1 MLCFNRKIVNCK
13 IIHFA
18 CLLFIL
24 STFLSC
30 GRKAAKPAQTVAPI
44 PVQVQVVGEQT
55 SVAQHTYVGTIEEER
70 RVPLSV
76 ETGGQVLEVACRMG
90 ERVQKGEVLLRVD
103 SASAIDAREAARATL
118 RQAEDAYRRVTE
130 VHGAGGVTEQQL
142 IEVETKLAQARS
154 MAAMAERRVENCV
167 LRSPSDGV
175 VGEVHVAEGQMLSPM
190 TPAMMLYIVDRLY
203 VTFSV
208 PESEVAEIAVGDMGS
223 MEVPAIEGRY
233 QEKGGAVSRPHPKRV
248 DDTMV
253 RPGDRTS
260 LSAQPST
267 SFPVRVVEKGMKAN
281 ALSHAYPVRAE
292 VLGVD
297 KEVRDGAKL
306 LNSKLSN
313 CQIISLLLPGMVG
326 KVRMQ
331 GLQSEGVVIPA
342 ACVQVTTEG
351 KSVWVVQEDNTAV
364 RRLIQIGQYVPNGV
378 LVTDGLQTGDR
389 VVTDGFQ
396 KLYKGAKIKDI

>member
-1 MLCFNRKIVNCK
+1 MLC
-13 IIHFA
+13 
-18 CLLFIL
+18 CLLL
-24 STFLSC
+24 LSC
-30 GRKAAKPAQTVAPI
+30 GRKAAKPVQTVAPI

-70 RVPLSV
+70 RVPLSG
-76 ETGGQVLEVACRMG
+76 ETGGQVLVVACRMG
-90 ERVQKGEVLLRVD
+90 ERVQKGEVLLRMD

-175 VGEVHVAEGQMLSPM
+175 VGEVHVAEGQIVSPM
-190 TPAMMLYIVDRLY
+190 TPAMTLYIVDRLY

-223 MEVPAIEGRY
+223 MEVPAIEPRAKS
-233 QEKGGAVSRPHPKRV
+233 QE
-248 DDTMV
+248 
-253 RPGDRTS
+253 
-260 LSAQPST
+260 PST

-281 ALSHAYPVRAE
+281 ALSHAYRVHAE

-313 CQIISLLLPGMVG
+313 CQIINLLLPGMVG

-331 GLQSEGVVIPA
+331 GQQSEGVVIPA

-351 KSVWVVQEDNTAV
+351 KSVWVVQEDSTAV

-396 KLYKGAKIKDI
+396 KLYKGAKVSLDER

>member
-1 MLCFNRKIVNCK
+1 M
-13 IIHFA
+13 
-18 CLLFIL
+18 
-24 STFLSC
+24 
-30 GRKAAKPAQTVAPI
+30 API

-90 ERVQKGEVLLRVD
+90 ERVQKGEVLLCVD

-190 TPAMMLYIVDRLY
+190 TPAMTLYIVDRLY

-208 PESEVAEIAVGDMGS
+208 PESEVAEIAVGGMGN
-223 MEVPAIEGRY
+223 MEVPAI
-233 QEKGGAVSRPHPKRV
+233 
-248 DDTMV
+248 DN
-253 RPGDRTS
+253 
-260 LSAQPST
+260 AQSST
-267 SFPVRVVEKGMKAN
+267 LNAQSPASIPVRVVEKGMKAN

-292 VLGVD
+292 VLKKG
-297 KEVRDGAKL
+297 
-306 LNSKLSN
+306 
-313 CQIISLLLPGMVG
+313 LLLPGMVG

-331 GLQSEGVVIPA
+331 GQQSEGVVIPA

-351 KSVWVVQEDNTAV
+351 KSVWVVQEDSTAV

-396 KLYKGAKIKDI
+396 KLYKGAKVSLDER

>member
-1 MLCFNRKIVNCK
+1 MLLV
-13 IIHFA
+13 A
-18 CLLFIL
+18 LTLP
-24 STFLSC
+24 SC
-30 GRKAAKPAQTVAPI
+30 GGKDAKKTPTVAPI
-44 PVQVQVVGEQT
+44 PVKVQVVGEHT
-55 SVAQHTYVGTIEEER
+55 SVARHTYVGTIEEER

-90 ERVQKGEVLLRVD
+90 ERVQKGDVLLRVD
-103 SASAIDAREAARATL
+103 SASAIDAREAARATQ

-130 VHGAGGVTEQQL
+130 VHGAGGVTEQQW

-154 MAAMAERRVENCV
+154 MASVAERRVANCV

-175 VGEVHVAEGQMLSPM
+175 VGDVHVAEGQMLSPM
-190 TPAMMLYIVDRLY
+190 TPAMTLYIVDRLY

-223 MEVPAIEGRY
+223 MEVPAIEQGAKLVPTCRES
-233 QEKGGAVSRPHPKRV
+233 QE
-248 DDTMV
+248 
-253 RPGDRTS
+253 
-260 LSAQPST
+260 PST

-292 VLGVD
+292 VLKKD
-297 KEVRDGAKL
+297 R
-306 LNSKLSN
+306 
-313 CQIISLLLPGMVG
+313 LLPGMVS

-331 GLQSEGVVIPA
+331 GQQSEGVVIPA

-351 KSVWVVQEDNTAV
+351 KSVWVVQEDSTAV

-396 KLYKGAKIKDI
+396 KLYKGAKIIMDER

>member
-1 MLCFNRKIVNCK
+1 MLC
-13 IIHFA
+13 
-18 CLLFIL
+18 CLLL
-24 STFLSC
+24 LSC
-30 GRKAAKPAQTVAPI
+30 GRKTGKSAQTVAPI

-154 MAAMAERRVENCV
+154 MAAMADRRVENCV

-175 VGEVHVAEGQMLSPM
+175 VGEVHVVEGQMLSPM
-190 TPAMMLYIVDRLY
+190 TPAMTLYIVDRLY

-208 PESEVAEIAVGDMGS
+208 SESEVAEIAVGDMGS
-223 MEVPAIEGRY
+223 MEVPAIEQGAKLVPTYRES
-233 QEKGGAVSRPHPKRV
+233 QE
-248 DDTMV
+248 
-253 RPGDRTS
+253 
-260 LSAQPST
+260 PST

-292 VLGVD
+292 VL
-297 KEVRDGAKL
+297 KKR
-306 LNSKLSN
+306 
-313 CQIISLLLPGMVG
+313 LLLPGMVG

-331 GLQSEGVVIPA
+331 GQQSEGVVIPA

-351 KSVWVVQEDNTAV
+351 KSVWVVQEDSTAV

-396 KLYKGAKIKDI
+396 KLYKGAKVSLDER

>member
-1 MLCFNRKIVNCK
+1 MLC
-13 IIHFA
+13 
-18 CLLFIL
+18 CLLL
-24 STFLSC
+24 LSC

-44 PVQVQVVGEQT
+44 PVRVQVVGEQT

-190 TPAMMLYIVDRLY
+190 TPAMTLYIVDRLY

-260 LSAQPST
+260 LSAQPSI

-292 VLGVD
+292 VLKKD
-297 KEVRDGAKL
+297 R
-306 LNSKLSN
+306 
-313 CQIISLLLPGMVG
+313 LLPGMVG

-331 GLQSEGVVIPA
+331 GQQSEGVVIPA

-351 KSVWVVQEDNTAV
+351 KSVWVVQEDSTAV

-396 KLYKGAKIKDI
+396 KLYKGAKIIMDER

>member
-1 MLCFNRKIVNCK
+1 ML
-13 IIHFA
+13 HFLKHIFHTPSLCREGRGGSSPSLCRGSWRGS
-18 CLLFIL
+18 CLLL
-24 STFLSC
+24 CCLLLLSC
-30 GRKAAKPAQTVAPI
+30 GRKAGKPAQTVAPI

-76 ETGGQVLEVACRMG
+76 EMGGQVLEVACRMG
-90 ERVQKGEVLLRVD
+90 ERVRKGEVLLCVD

-190 TPAMMLYIVDRLY
+190 TPAMTLYIVDRLY

-208 PESEVAEIAVGDMGS
+208 SESEVAEIAVGDMGS

-233 QEKGGAVSRPHPKRV
+233 QEKGGAVSRPHQDEKLC
-248 DDTMV
+248 DAMV

-260 LSAQPST
+260 LSAKPST

-292 VLGVD
+292 VLKKG
-297 KEVRDGAKL
+297 
-306 LNSKLSN
+306 
-313 CQIISLLLPGMVG
+313 LLLPGMVG

-331 GLQSEGVVIPA
+331 GQQSEGVVIPA

-351 KSVWVVQEDNTAV
+351 KSVWVVQEDSTAV
-364 RRLIQIGQYVPNGV
+364 RRLIQIGQYIPNGV

-389 VVTDGFQ
+389 VVTEGFQ
-396 KLYKGAKIKDI
+396 KLYKGAKVSLDER

>member
-1 MLCFNRKIVNCK
+1 MHLTTNHFYTMLCFNCKIVNCK

-30 GRKAAKPAQTVAPI
+30 GRKAAKQAQTVAPI
-44 PVQVQVVGEQT
+44 PVRVQVVGEQT
-55 SVAQHTYVGTIEEER
+55 SVAQHTYVGTVEEER

-90 ERVQKGEVLLRVD
+90 ERVQKGEVLLCVD

-167 LRSPSDGV
+167 LRSPSAGV

-190 TPAMMLYIVDRLY
+190 TPAMTLYIVDRLY

-208 PESEVAEIAVGDMGS
+208 PESEVAEITVGDMGS
-223 MEVPAIEGRY
+223 MEVPAIEQGAKLVPTCRES
-233 QEKGGAVSRPHPKRV
+233 QE
-248 DDTMV
+248 
-253 RPGDRTS
+253 
-260 LSAQPST
+260 PST

-292 VLGVD
+292 VLKKD
-297 KEVRDGAKL
+297 R
-306 LNSKLSN
+306 
-313 CQIISLLLPGMVG
+313 LLPGMVG

-331 GLQSEGVVIPA
+331 GQQSEGVVIPA

-351 KSVWVVQEDNTAV
+351 KSVWVVQEDSTVV
-364 RRLIQIGQYVPNGV
+364 RRLIQIGQYIPNGV

-396 KLYKGAKIKDI
+396 KLYKGAKVSLDER

>member
-1 MLCFNRKIVNCK
+1 MHLTTNHFYTMLCFNRKIVNCK

-30 GRKAAKPAQTVAPI
+30 GRKAAKQAQTVAPI

-90 ERVQKGEVLLRVD
+90 ERVQKGEVLLCVD

-190 TPAMMLYIVDRLY
+190 TPAMTLYIVDRLY

-223 MEVPAIEGRY
+223 MEVPAIEQGAKLVPTCRES
-233 QEKGGAVSRPHPKRV
+233 QE
-248 DDTMV
+248 
-253 RPGDRTS
+253 
-260 LSAQPST
+260 PST

-292 VLGVD
+292 VLKKG
-297 KEVRDGAKL
+297 
-306 LNSKLSN
+306 
-313 CQIISLLLPGMVG
+313 LLLPGMVG

-331 GLQSEGVVIPA
+331 GQQSEGVVIPA

-351 KSVWVVQEDNTAV
+351 KSVWVVQEDSTAV
-364 RRLIQIGQYVPNGV
+364 RRRIQIGQYVPNGV

-396 KLYKGAKIKDI
+396 KLYKGAKVSLDER

>member
-1 MLCFNRKIVNCK
+1 MHLTTNHFYAMLCFNCKIVNCK

-30 GRKAAKPAQTVAPI
+30 GRKAAKSAQTVAPI

-167 LRSPSDGV
+167 LRSPSAGV

-190 TPAMMLYIVDRLY
+190 TPAMTLYIVDRLY

-223 MEVPAIEGRY
+223 MEVPAIEQGAKLVPTCRES
-233 QEKGGAVSRPHPKRV
+233 QE
-248 DDTMV
+248 
-253 RPGDRTS
+253 
-260 LSAQPST
+260 PST

-292 VLGVD
+292 VLKKG
-297 KEVRDGAKL
+297 
-306 LNSKLSN
+306 
-313 CQIISLLLPGMVG
+313 LLLPGMVG

-331 GLQSEGVVIPA
+331 GQQSEGVVIPA

-351 KSVWVVQEDNTAV
+351 KSVWVVQEDSTAV

-396 KLYKGAKIKDI
+396 KLYKGAKVSLDER

>member
-1 MLCFNRKIVNCK
+1 MSF
-13 IIHFA
+13 IHFA

-30 GRKAAKPAQTVAPI
+30 GRKAAKPAQTVVPI

-76 ETGGQVLEVACRMG
+76 ETGGQALEVACRMG
-90 ERVQKGEVLLRVD
+90 ERVQKGEVLLCVD

-167 LRSPSDGV
+167 LRSPSEGV

-190 TPAMMLYIVDRLY
+190 TPAMTLYIVDRLY

-223 MEVPAIEGRY
+223 MEVPAIEQGAKLVPTCRES
-233 QEKGGAVSRPHPKRV
+233 QE
-248 DDTMV
+248 
-253 RPGDRTS
+253 
-260 LSAQPST
+260 PST
-267 SFPVRVVEKGMKAN
+267 SFPVRMVEKGMKAN

-331 GLQSEGVVIPA
+331 GQQSEGVVIPA

-351 KSVWVVQEDNTAV
+351 KSVWVVQEDGTAV

-396 KLYKGAKIKDI
+396 KLYKGAKVSLDER

>member
-1 MLCFNRKIVNCK
+1 MLC
-13 IIHFA
+13 
-18 CLLFIL
+18 CLLL
-24 STFLSC
+24 LSC

-55 SVAQHTYVGTIEEER
+55 SVAQHTYVGTVEEER

-90 ERVQKGEVLLRVD
+90 ERVLKGEVLLCVD

-142 IEVETKLAQARS
+142 IEVESKLAQARS
-154 MAAMAERRVENCV
+154 MAAIAERRVENCV

-175 VGEVHVAEGQMLSPM
+175 VGEVYVAEGQILSQL
-190 TPAMMLYIVDRLY
+190 TPAMTLYIVDRLY

-223 MEVPAIEGRY
+223 MEVPAIEQGAKLVPTCRES
-233 QEKGGAVSRPHPKRV
+233 QE
-248 DDTMV
+248 
-253 RPGDRTS
+253 
-260 LSAQPST
+260 PST

-331 GLQSEGVVIPA
+331 GQQSEGVVIPA

-351 KSVWVVQEDNTAV
+351 KSVWVVQEDSTAV

-396 KLYKGAKIKDI
+396 KLYKGAKIIMDER

>member
-1 MLCFNRKIVNCK
+1 MLC
-13 IIHFA
+13 
-18 CLLFIL
+18 CLLL
-24 STFLSC
+24 LSC

-90 ERVQKGEVLLRVD
+90 ERVLKGEVLLRMD

-175 VGEVHVAEGQMLSPM
+175 VGEVHVAEGQLAS
-190 TPAMMLYIVDRLY
+190 PAMPAVTLYIVDRLY

-208 PESEVAEIAVGDMGS
+208 PESEMAEIAVGDMGS
-223 MEVPAIEGRY
+223 MEVPAIERRY
-233 QEKGGAVSRPHPKRV
+233 QEKGGAVSRPHQDEKLC
-248 DDTMV
+248 DAML

-292 VLGVD
+292 VSLFD
-297 KEVRDGAKL
+297 NLTTDNLTIVR
-306 LNSKLSN
+306 
-313 CQIISLLLPGMVG
+313 SLLLPGMVG

-331 GLQSEGVVIPA
+331 GQQSEGVVIPA

-351 KSVWVVQEDNTAV
+351 KSVWVVQEDSTAV

-396 KLYKGAKIKDI
+396 KLYKGAKIIMDER

>member
-1 MLCFNRKIVNCK
+1 MDFNGDKTLTTNHFYTMLCFHCKIVNCK

-30 GRKAAKPAQTVAPI
+30 GRKAAKQAQTVVPI

-76 ETGGQVLEVACRMG
+76 ETGGQVLVVACRMG

-103 SASAIDAREAARATL
+103 SASAIDAREAALATL

-154 MAAMAERRVENCV
+154 MAAMADRRVENCV

-190 TPAMMLYIVDRLY
+190 TPAMTLYIVDRLY

-223 MEVPAIEGRY
+223 MEVPAIEQGAKLVPTCRES
-233 QEKGGAVSRPHPKRV
+233 QE
-248 DDTMV
+248 
-253 RPGDRTS
+253 
-260 LSAQPST
+260 PST

-292 VLGVD
+292 VLKKG
-297 KEVRDGAKL
+297 
-306 LNSKLSN
+306 
-313 CQIISLLLPGMVG
+313 LLLPGMVG

-331 GLQSEGVVIPA
+331 GQQSEGVVIPA

-351 KSVWVVQEDNTAV
+351 KSVWVVQEDSTAV

-396 KLYKGAKIKDI
+396 KLYKGAKVSLYER

>member
-1 MLCFNRKIVNCK
+1 MHLTTNHFYTMLCFNCKIVNCK

-30 GRKAAKPAQTVAPI
+30 GRKAAKQAQTVAPI

-90 ERVQKGEVLLRVD
+90 ERVQKGEVLLCVD
-103 SASAIDAREAARATL
+103 SASAIDARVAARATL

-167 LRSPSDGV
+167 LRSPNDGV
-175 VGEVHVAEGQMLSPM
+175 VGEVHVAEGQILSPM
-190 TPAMMLYIVDRLY
+190 TPAMTLYIVDRLY

-223 MEVPAIEGRY
+223 MEVPAIEQGAKLVPTCRES
-233 QEKGGAVSRPHPKRV
+233 QE
-248 DDTMV
+248 
-253 RPGDRTS
+253 
-260 LSAQPST
+260 PST

-292 VLGVD
+292 VLKKG
-297 KEVRDGAKL
+297 
-306 LNSKLSN
+306 
-313 CQIISLLLPGMVG
+313 LLLPGMVG

-331 GLQSEGVVIPA
+331 GQQSEGVVIPA

-351 KSVWVVQEDNTAV
+351 KSVWVVQEDSTAV

-396 KLYKGAKIKDI
+396 KLYKGAKIIMDER

>member
-1 MLCFNRKIVNCK
+1 MLC
-13 IIHFA
+13 
-18 CLLFIL
+18 CLLL
-24 STFLSC
+24 LSC
-30 GRKAAKPAQTVAPI
+30 GRKAVKPAQTVAPI

-103 SASAIDAREAARATL
+103 SASAIDAREAARAML

-190 TPAMMLYIVDRLY
+190 TPAMTLYIVDRLY

-223 MEVPAIEGRY
+223 LEVPAIEQGAKLVPTCRES
-233 QEKGGAVSRPHPKRV
+233 QE
-248 DDTMV
+248 
-253 RPGDRTS
+253 
-260 LSAQPST
+260 PST
-267 SFPVRVVEKGMKAN
+267 SFPVRMVEKGMKAN

-331 GLQSEGVVIPA
+331 GQQSEGVVIPA

-351 KSVWVVQEDNTAV
+351 KSVWVVQEDGTAV

-396 KLYKGAKIKDI
+396 KLYKGAKVSLDER

>member
-1 MLCFNRKIVNCK
+1 MLC
-13 IIHFA
+13 
-18 CLLFIL
+18 CLLL
-24 STFLSC
+24 LSC
-30 GRKAAKPAQTVAPI
+30 GRKAAKQAQTVAPI
-44 PVQVQVVGEQT
+44 PVQVQLVGEQT
-55 SVAQHTYVGTIEEER
+55 SVAQHTYVGTVEEER

-167 LRSPSDGV
+167 LRSPSAGV

-190 TPAMMLYIVDRLY
+190 TPAMTLYIVDRLY

-223 MEVPAIEGRY
+223 MEVPAIE
-233 QEKGGAVSRPHPKRV
+233 QGAKLVPTCRESQTCP
-248 DDTMV
+248 D
-253 RPGDRTS
+253 
-260 LSAQPST
+260 LSGEQGPST

-292 VLGVD
+292 ELGVD
-297 KEVRDGAKL
+297 KEVGDGAKL
-306 LNSKLSN
+306 SNSKLSN

-331 GLQSEGVVIPA
+331 GQQSEGVVIPA

-351 KSVWVVQEDNTAV
+351 KSVWVVQEDSTAV

-396 KLYKGAKIKDI
+396 KLYKGAKVSLDER

>member
-1 MLCFNRKIVNCK
+1 MLQFIKHIFQTPSLCREGRGGYSLPLCRGSRRGSYEGRVGSSLPLCRGSWRGS
-13 IIHFA
+13 
-18 CLLFIL
+18 CLLL
-24 STFLSC
+24 CCLLLLSC
-30 GRKAAKPAQTVAPI
+30 GRKTGKSAQTVAPI

-90 ERVQKGEVLLRVD
+90 ERVQKGEVLLCVD

-167 LRSPSDGV
+167 LRSPSAGV

-190 TPAMMLYIVDRLY
+190 TPAMTLYIVDRLY

-208 PESEVAEIAVGDMGS
+208 PESEVAEITVGDMGS
-223 MEVPAIEGRY
+223 MEVPAIEQGAKLVPTCRES
-233 QEKGGAVSRPHPKRV
+233 QE
-248 DDTMV
+248 
-253 RPGDRTS
+253 
-260 LSAQPST
+260 PST

-292 VLGVD
+292 VLKKD
-297 KEVRDGAKL
+297 R
-306 LNSKLSN
+306 
-313 CQIISLLLPGMVG
+313 LLPGMVG

-331 GLQSEGVVIPA
+331 GQQSEGVVIPA

-351 KSVWVVQEDNTAV
+351 KSVWVVQEDSTVV
-364 RRLIQIGQYVPNGV
+364 RRLIQIGQYIPNGV

-396 KLYKGAKIKDI
+396 KLYKGAKVSLDER

>member
-1 MLCFNRKIVNCK
+1 MHLTTNHFYTMLCFNRKIVNCK

-30 GRKAAKPAQTVAPI
+30 GRKAAKQAQTVAPI
-44 PVQVQVVGEQT
+44 PVQVQLVGEQT

-76 ETGGQVLEVACRMG
+76 EMGGQVLEVACRMG

-154 MAAMAERRVENCV
+154 MAAMAERRAENCV
-167 LRSPSDGV
+167 LRSPSAGV
-175 VGEVHVAEGQMLSPM
+175 VGAVHVAEGQMLSPM
-190 TPAMMLYIVDRLY
+190 TPAMTLYIVDRLY

-223 MEVPAIEGRY
+223 MEVPAIEQGAKLVPTCRES
-233 QEKGGAVSRPHPKRV
+233 QE
-248 DDTMV
+248 
-253 RPGDRTS
+253 
-260 LSAQPST
+260 PST
-267 SFPVRVVEKGMKAN
+267 AFPVRVVEKGMKAN

-292 VLGVD
+292 VLKKG
-297 KEVRDGAKL
+297 
-306 LNSKLSN
+306 
-313 CQIISLLLPGMVG
+313 LLLPGMVG

-331 GLQSEGVVIPA
+331 GQQSEGVVIPA

-351 KSVWVVQEDNTAV
+351 KSVWVVQEDSTAV

-396 KLYKGAKIKDI
+396 KLYKGAKVSLDER

>member
-1 MLCFNRKIVNCK
+1 MHLTTNHFYTMLCFNCKIVNCK

-44 PVQVQVVGEQT
+44 PVRVQVVGEQT

-130 VHGAGGVTEQQL
+130 VHGVGGVTEQQL

-190 TPAMMLYIVDRLY
+190 TPAMTLYIVDRLY

-208 PESEVAEIAVGDMGS
+208 PESEVAEIAVGDMGC
-223 MEVPAIEGRY
+223 MEVPAIEQGAKLVPTCRES
-233 QEKGGAVSRPHPKRV
+233 QE
-248 DDTMV
+248 
-253 RPGDRTS
+253 
-260 LSAQPST
+260 PST

-292 VLGVD
+292 VLKKD
-297 KEVRDGAKL
+297 R
-306 LNSKLSN
+306 
-313 CQIISLLLPGMVG
+313 LLPGMVG

-331 GLQSEGVVIPA
+331 GQQSEGVVIPA

-351 KSVWVVQEDNTAV
+351 KSVWVVQEDSTAV

-396 KLYKGAKIKDI
+396 KLYKGAKVSLDER

>member
-1 MLCFNRKIVNCK
+1 MLC
-13 IIHFA
+13 
-18 CLLFIL
+18 CLLL
-24 STFLSC
+24 LSC
-30 GRKAAKPAQTVAPI
+30 GRKAAKQAQTVVPI

-167 LRSPSDGV
+167 LRSPCDGV

-190 TPAMMLYIVDRLY
+190 TPAMTLYIVDRLY

-223 MEVPAIEGRY
+223 MEVPAIEQGAKS
-233 QEKGGAVSRPHPKRV
+233 QE
-248 DDTMV
+248 
-253 RPGDRTS
+253 
-260 LSAQPST
+260 PST

-292 VLGVD
+292 VLKKG
-297 KEVRDGAKL
+297 
-306 LNSKLSN
+306 
-313 CQIISLLLPGMVG
+313 LLLPGMVG

-331 GLQSEGVVIPA
+331 GQQSEGVVIPA

-351 KSVWVVQEDNTAV
+351 KSVWVVQEDSTAV
-364 RRLIQIGQYVPNGV
+364 RRLIQIGQYVPNGE

-396 KLYKGAKIKDI
+396 KLYKGAKIIMDER

>member
-1 MLCFNRKIVNCK
+1 MLC
-13 IIHFA
+13 
-18 CLLFIL
+18 CLLLF
-24 STFLSC
+24 SC
-30 GRKAAKPAQTVAPI
+30 GRKAAKPVQTVAPI

-76 ETGGQVLEVACRMG
+76 ETGGQVLVVACRMG
-90 ERVQKGEVLLRVD
+90 ERVQKGEVLLRMD

-167 LRSPSDGV
+167 LRSPSAGV

-190 TPAMMLYIVDRLY
+190 TPAMTLYIVDRLY

-223 MEVPAIEGRY
+223 MEVPAIEPRAKS
-233 QEKGGAVSRPHPKRV
+233 QE
-248 DDTMV
+248 
-253 RPGDRTS
+253 
-260 LSAQPST
+260 PST
-267 SFPVRVVEKGMKAN
+267 SFPVWVVEKGMKAN

-326 KVRMQ
+326 KVRM
-331 GLQSEGVVIPA
+331 
-342 ACVQVTTEG
+342 
-351 KSVWVVQEDNTAV
+351 
-364 RRLIQIGQYVPNGV
+364 
-378 LVTDGLQTGDR
+378 
-389 VVTDGFQ
+389 
-396 KLYKGAKIKDI
+396 

>member
-1 MLCFNRKIVNCK
+1 MHLTTNHFYAMLCFNCKIVNCK

-30 GRKAAKPAQTVAPI
+30 GRKAAKQAQMVAPI

-175 VGEVHVAEGQMLSPM
+175 VGEGHVAEGQMLSPM
-190 TPAMMLYIVDRLY
+190 TPAMTLYIVDRLY

-223 MEVPAIEGRY
+223 MEVPAIEQGAKLVPTCRES
-233 QEKGGAVSRPHPKRV
+233 QE
-248 DDTMV
+248 
-253 RPGDRTS
+253 
-260 LSAQPST
+260 PST

-292 VLGVD
+292 VLKKG
-297 KEVRDGAKL
+297 
-306 LNSKLSN
+306 
-313 CQIISLLLPGMVG
+313 LLLPGMVG

-331 GLQSEGVVIPA
+331 GQQSEGVVIPA

-351 KSVWVVQEDNTAV
+351 KSVWVVQEDSTAV

-396 KLYKGAKIKDI
+396 KLYKGAKIIMDER

>member
-1 MLCFNRKIVNCK
+1 MHLTTNHFYTMLCFNRKIVNCK

-167 LRSPSDGV
+167 LRSPSAGV

-190 TPAMMLYIVDRLY
+190 TPAMTLYIVDRLY

-223 MEVPAIEGRY
+223 MEVPAIEQVAKLVPTCRES
-233 QEKGGAVSRPHPKRV
+233 QE
-248 DDTMV
+248 
-253 RPGDRTS
+253 
-260 LSAQPST
+260 PST

-292 VLGVD
+292 ILKKD
-297 KEVRDGAKL
+297 R
-306 LNSKLSN
+306 
-313 CQIISLLLPGMVG
+313 LLPGMVG

-331 GLQSEGVVIPA
+331 GQQSEGVVIPA

-351 KSVWVVQEDNTAV
+351 KSVWVVQEDSTAV

-396 KLYKGAKIKDI
+396 KLYKGAKIIMDER

>member
-1 MLCFNRKIVNCK
+1 MLC
-13 IIHFA
+13 
-18 CLLFIL
+18 CLLL
-24 STFLSC
+24 LSC
-30 GRKAAKPAQTVAPI
+30 GRKAGKPAQTVAPI

-190 TPAMMLYIVDRLY
+190 TPAMTLYIVDRLY

-208 PESEVAEIAVGDMGS
+208 PESEVSELRVGDTGS
-223 MEVPAIEGRY
+223 MDVPAIDN
-233 QEKGGAVSRPHPKRV
+233 S
-248 DDTMV
+248 
-253 RPGDRTS
+253 
-260 LSAQPST
+260 QPST
-267 SFPVRVVEKGMKAN
+267 LNAQLPASIPVRVVEKGMKAN

-292 VLGVD
+292 VLRREG
-297 KEVRDGAKL
+297 
-306 LNSKLSN
+306 
-313 CQIISLLLPGMVG
+313 LLPGMVG
-326 KVRMQ
+326 KVRMTGQ
-331 GLQSEGVVIPA
+331 QSEGLLIPA
-342 ACVQVTTEG
+342 ACVQVTPEG
-351 KSVWVVQEDNTAV
+351 KSVWVAREDSTV
-364 RRLIQIGQYVPNGV
+364 ERRLIQIGQYVPDGV
-378 LVTDGLQTGDR
+378 LVIGGLQTGDR
-389 VVTDGFQ
+389 VVIDGFQ
-396 KLYKGAKIKDI
+396 KLYKGAKIQWMKD

>member
-1 MLCFNRKIVNCK
+1 MLCFNCKIVNCK

-44 PVQVQVVGEQT
+44 PVRVQVVGEQT

-90 ERVQKGEVLLRVD
+90 ERVQKGEVLLCVD

-167 LRSPSDGV
+167 LRSPSAGV

-190 TPAMMLYIVDRLY
+190 TPAMTLYIVDRLY

-208 PESEVAEIAVGDMGS
+208 PESEVAEITVGDMGS
-223 MEVPAIEGRY
+223 MEVPAIE
-233 QEKGGAVSRPHPKRV
+233 QGAKLVPTCRESQTCP
-248 DDTMV
+248 D
-253 RPGDRTS
+253 
-260 LSAQPST
+260 LSGEQGLST

-292 VLGVD
+292 VLKKD
-297 KEVRDGAKL
+297 R
-306 LNSKLSN
+306 
-313 CQIISLLLPGMVG
+313 LLPGMVG

-331 GLQSEGVVIPA
+331 GQQSEGVVIPA

-351 KSVWVVQEDNTAV
+351 KSVWVVQEDSAAV

>member
-1 MLCFNRKIVNCK
+1 MLC
-13 IIHFA
+13 

-30 GRKAAKPAQTVAPI
+30 AGKDAKPAQTVAPI
-44 PVQVQVVGEQT
+44 PVQVQLVGEQT

-190 TPAMMLYIVDRLY
+190 TPAMTLYIVDRLY

-223 MEVPAIEGRY
+223 MEVPAIEPRAKSQTCPDLSGEPRALNFFPRA
-233 QEKGGAVSRPHPKRV
+233 GGGE
-248 DDTMV
+248 
-253 RPGDRTS
+253 GDEGECPLACLPCARG
-260 LSAQPST
+260 ST
-267 SFPVRVVEKGMKAN
+267 
-281 ALSHAYPVRAE
+281 
-292 VLGVD
+292 
-297 KEVRDGAKL
+297 
-306 LNSKLSN
+306 
-313 CQIISLLLPGMVG
+313 
-326 KVRMQ
+326 
-331 GLQSEGVVIPA
+331 
-342 ACVQVTTEG
+342 
-351 KSVWVVQEDNTAV
+351 
-364 RRLIQIGQYVPNGV
+364 
-378 LVTDGLQTGDR
+378 
-389 VVTDGFQ
+389 
-396 KLYKGAKIKDI
+396 

>member
-1 MLCFNRKIVNCK
+1 
-13 IIHFA
+13 
-18 CLLFIL
+18 
-24 STFLSC
+24 
-30 GRKAAKPAQTVAPI
+30 
-44 PVQVQVVGEQT
+44 
-55 SVAQHTYVGTIEEER
+55 
-70 RVPLSV
+70 
-76 ETGGQVLEVACRMG
+76 MG

-103 SASAIDAREAARATL
+103 SASAVDAREAARATL

-175 VGEVHVAEGQMLSPM
+175 VGEVHVAEGQLAS
-190 TPAMMLYIVDRLY
+190 PAMPAVTLYIIARLY

-223 MEVPAIEGRY
+223 MEVPAIE
-233 QEKGGAVSRPHPKRV
+233 QGAKLVPTCRESQTCP
-248 DDTMV
+248 D
-253 RPGDRTS
+253 
-260 LSAQPST
+260 LSGEQGPST

-292 VLGVD
+292 VLKKD
-297 KEVRDGAKL
+297 R
-306 LNSKLSN
+306 
-313 CQIISLLLPGMVG
+313 LLPGMVG

-331 GLQSEGVVIPA
+331 GQQSEGVVIPA

-351 KSVWVVQEDNTAV
+351 KSVWVVQEDSTAV

-396 KLYKGAKIKDI
+396 KLYKGAKIIMDER

>member
-1 MLCFNRKIVNCK
+1 MLC
-13 IIHFA
+13 
-18 CLLFIL
+18 CLLL
-24 STFLSC
+24 LSC
-30 GRKAAKPAQTVAPI
+30 GRKAAKSAQTVAPI
-44 PVQVQVVGEQT
+44 PVQVQLVGEQT

-190 TPAMMLYIVDRLY
+190 TPAMTLYIVDRLY

-223 MEVPAIEGRY
+223 MEVPAIE
-233 QEKGGAVSRPHPKRV
+233 QGAKLVPTCRESQTCP
-248 DDTMV
+248 D
-253 RPGDRTS
+253 
-260 LSAQPST
+260 LSGEQGPST

-292 VLGVD
+292 VLKKG
-297 KEVRDGAKL
+297 
-306 LNSKLSN
+306 
-313 CQIISLLLPGMVG
+313 LLLPGMVG

-331 GLQSEGVVIPA
+331 GQQSEGVVIPA

-351 KSVWVVQEDNTAV
+351 KSVWVVQEDSTAV

-396 KLYKGAKIKDI
+396 KLYKGAKIIMDER

>member
-1 MLCFNRKIVNCK
+1 ML
-13 IIHFA
+13 HFLKHIFHTPSLCREGRGGSSLPLRRGSLRGSC
-18 CLLFIL
+18 CLLCCL
-24 STFLSC
+24 LLLSC
-30 GRKAAKPAQTVAPI
+30 GRKAGKPAQMVAPI
-44 PVQVQVVGEQT
+44 PVQVQLVGEQT

-130 VHGAGGVTEQQL
+130 VH
-142 IEVETKLAQARS
+142 
-154 MAAMAERRVENCV
+154 
-167 LRSPSDGV
+167 
-175 VGEVHVAEGQMLSPM
+175 VAEGQMLSPM
-190 TPAMMLYIVDRLY
+190 TPAMTLYTVDRLY

-223 MEVPAIEGRY
+223 MEVPAIEQGAKLVPTCRES
-233 QEKGGAVSRPHPKRV
+233 QE
-248 DDTMV
+248 
-253 RPGDRTS
+253 
-260 LSAQPST
+260 PST

-292 VLGVD
+292 VLKKG
-297 KEVRDGAKL
+297 
-306 LNSKLSN
+306 
-313 CQIISLLLPGMVG
+313 LLLPGMVG

-331 GLQSEGVVIPA
+331 GQQSEGVVIPA

-351 KSVWVVQEDNTAV
+351 KSVWVVQEDSTAV
-364 RRLIQIGQYVPNGV
+364 RRRIQIGQYVPNGV

-396 KLYKGAKIKDI
+396 KLYKGAKIIMDER

>member
-1 MLCFNRKIVNCK
+1 MLC
-13 IIHFA
+13 
-18 CLLFIL
+18 CLLL
-24 STFLSC
+24 LSC
-30 GRKAAKPAQTVAPI
+30 GRKAAKQAQMVVPI

-76 ETGGQVLEVACRMG
+76 EMGGQVLEVACRMG
-90 ERVQKGEVLLRVD
+90 ERVQKGEVLLRMD

-175 VGEVHVAEGQMLSPM
+175 VGEVHVAEGQILSPM
-190 TPAMMLYIVDRLY
+190 TPAMTLYIVDRLY

-223 MEVPAIEGRY
+223 MEVPAIERRC

-292 VLGVD
+292 VLKKG
-297 KEVRDGAKL
+297 
-306 LNSKLSN
+306 
-313 CQIISLLLPGMVG
+313 LLLPGMVG

-331 GLQSEGVVIPA
+331 GQQSEGVVIPA

-351 KSVWVVQEDNTAV
+351 KSVWVVQEDSTAV

-389 VVTDGFQ
+389 VVTEGFQ
-396 KLYKGAKIKDI
+396 KLYKGAKVSLDER

>member
-1 MLCFNRKIVNCK
+1 MLC
-13 IIHFA
+13 
-18 CLLFIL
+18 CLLL
-24 STFLSC
+24 LSC
-30 GRKAAKPAQTVAPI
+30 GRKAAKQAQTVAPI

-90 ERVQKGEVLLRVD
+90 ERVQKGEVLLCVD

-190 TPAMMLYIVDRLY
+190 TPAMTLYIVDRLY

-223 MEVPAIEGRY
+223 MEVPAIEQGAKLVPTCRES
-233 QEKGGAVSRPHPKRV
+233 QES
-248 DDTMV
+248 
-253 RPGDRTS
+253 
-260 LSAQPST
+260 ST

-292 VLGVD
+292 VLKKG
-297 KEVRDGAKL
+297 
-306 LNSKLSN
+306 
-313 CQIISLLLPGMVG
+313 LLLPGMVG

-331 GLQSEGVVIPA
+331 GQQSEGVVIPA

-351 KSVWVVQEDNTAV
+351 KSVWVVQEDSTAV

-396 KLYKGAKIKDI
+396 KLYKGAKVSLDER

>member
-1 MLCFNRKIVNCK
+1 MHLTTNHFYTMLCFNCKIVNCK

-30 GRKAAKPAQTVAPI
+30 GRKAGKPAQTVAPI
-44 PVQVQVVGEQT
+44 PVQVLVVGEQT

-223 MEVPAIEGRY
+223 MEVPAIEQGAKFVPNCRES
-233 QEKGGAVSRPHPKRV
+233 QE
-248 DDTMV
+248 
-253 RPGDRTS
+253 
-260 LSAQPST
+260 PST

-292 VLGVD
+292 VLKKD
-297 KEVRDGAKL
+297 R
-306 LNSKLSN
+306 
-313 CQIISLLLPGMVG
+313 LLPGMVG

-351 KSVWVVQEDNTAV
+351 KSVWVVQEDSTAV
-364 RRLIQIGQYVPNGV
+364 RRRIQIGQYVPNGV

-396 KLYKGAKIKDI
+396 KLYKGAKVKEI